1 MCATQLDPN
10 QHTQCFTASSVRAR
24 ERRIRA
30 SKKGILGGMCRGPY
44 SAQVSVYPYNGYIRS
59 TNPIV
64 RHVMSLT
71 WAMKRMRANQRT
83 PKHAVT

>member
-30 SKKGILGGMCRGPY
+30 SKKGILGEMRRGPTRRLLPFIHTTDALEVQIL
-44 SAQVSVYPYNGYIRS
+44 SHEVL
-59 TNPIV
+59 
-64 RHVMSLT
+64 RH
-71 WAMKRMRANQRT
+71 
-83 PKHAVT
+83 